1 MDIPKNV
8 VNKKLY
14 KSVKDEIVKKMPKSS
29 AYRSGLIVQEYKRR
43 GGTYSGV
50 KPKDTG
56 LKSWFD
62 IEKWI
67 NMEQY
72 VKNNKKIPCSK
83 EGIDTSACRPLN
95 KGKRGILTADKVI
108 EKHGKK
114 KVIELVNKK
123 KNNMNLKINWSRG
136 TIS

>member
-8 VNKKLY
+8 LNVKLY
-14 KSVKDEIVKKMPKSS
+14 KDVKKEIESKMPKTS
-29 AYRSGLIVQEYKRR
+29 AYRSGLIVQEYKKR
-43 GGTYSGV
+43 GGKYKGD

-72 VKNNKKIPCSK
+72 VKNNKIVPCSK
-83 EGIDTSACRPLN
+83 SGIDTSACRPLN
-95 KGKRGILTADKVI
+95 KGKRNILTADKVI

-114 KVIELVNKK
+114 KVLELINKK
-123 KNNMNLKINWSRG
+123 KKNMNLKINWSKG
-136 TIS
+136 IIN

>member
-14 KSVKDEIVKKMPKSS
+14 TEVKKEIVKKMPKSS
-29 AYRSGLIVQEYKRR
+29 AYRSGLIVQEYKKR
-43 GGTYSGV
+43 GGKYSGE
-50 KPKDTG
+50 KPKSTG

-72 VKNNKKIPCSK
+72 VKFGKKVPCSK
-83 EGIDTSACRPLN
+83 DGIDTSACRPLN
-95 KGKRGILTADKVI
+95 KGKRNILTADKVI

-114 KVIELVNKK
+114 KVLQLINMKK
-123 KNNMNLKINWSRG
+123 KNMNLKINWSNA